1 MKASDYIVDFF
12 IKKGIDTAFV
22 MTGGAIAHVIDSV
35 AAREKEIEYVC
46 VQNEQVAAMAAE
58 AYSRTG
64 KANGV
69 ALVTSGPGATNLITG
84 IVGAWYDCIPAIYIT
99 GQVRTWEMTTGKST
113 LQDGFQE
120 VDICTQVKNVT
131 KYAKTITNKS
141 DIPLE
146 LEKAYSAA
154 NSGRK
159 GPVLIDLPMD
169 IQVAELTSEEINSV
183 KDHDFLLDQKYE
195 ITKEIDSFIKLYDKS
210 KKPLILIGGGV
221 KHADIKS
228 YFNEF
233 ILNSKIPCVSTY
245 AAYEILEHSNEY
257 NIGVIGQF
265 GQYSSNGAIQECDLL
280 IALGTRFGIR
290 AIGNNPDLFAS
301 NAKVVH
307 VNIDSGELK
316 DSRKQAEL
324 SIHSDIFTFLTQID
338 GKVKC
343 SNESWL
349 HSLAESKTK
358 DLDISDKGTGKD
370 VNPYW
375 LVENL
380 NKESS
385 PDCIIIPDVGWQVTT
400 LNQQSKL
407 KLGQQ
412 MFSSWANSPMGY
424 AVAAGI
430 GAHFSNKQKEI
441 IIHIGDGG
449 LQLNLQD
456 LQTVSHYE
464 IPLKIFLWNNYG
476 YATIQAFQDGSLDQR
491 YHATDLNHGY
501 SAPDFEELAKLYKL
515 QYFRVD
521 DDSEVKN
528 TISNVLGASGPV
540 LCEVIMDI
548 NFRPKPALGAE
559 KAFDGLEPTLEK

>member
-12 IKKGIDTAFV
+12 VKKGTDTAFV

-159 GPVLIDLPMD
+159 GPVLIDIPMD

-183 KDHDFLLDQKYE
+183 KNHDFLPDQKYE
-195 ITKEIDSFIKLYDKS
+195 ITEEIDSFIKLYDKS

-233 ILNSKIPCVSTY
+233 ILNSKIP
-245 AAYEILEHSNEY
+245 
-257 NIGVIGQF
+257 
-265 GQYSSNGAIQECDLL
+265 
-280 IALGTRFGIR
+280 
-290 AIGNNPDLFAS
+290 
-301 NAKVVH
+301 
-307 VNIDSGELK
+307 
-316 DSRKQAEL
+316 
-324 SIHSDIFTFLTQID
+324 
-338 GKVKC
+338 
-343 SNESWL
+343 
-349 HSLAESKTK
+349 
-358 DLDISDKGTGKD
+358 
-370 VNPYW
+370 
-375 LVENL
+375 
-380 NKESS
+380 
-385 PDCIIIPDVGWQVTT
+385 
-400 LNQQSKL
+400 
-407 KLGQQ
+407 
-412 MFSSWANSPMGY
+412 
-424 AVAAGI
+424 
-430 GAHFSNKQKEI
+430 
-441 IIHIGDGG
+441 
-449 LQLNLQD
+449 
-456 LQTVSHYE
+456 
-464 IPLKIFLWNNYG
+464 
-476 YATIQAFQDGSLDQR
+476 
-491 YHATDLNHGY
+491 
-501 SAPDFEELAKLYKL
+501 
-515 QYFRVD
+515 
-521 DDSEVKN
+521 
-528 TISNVLGASGPV
+528 
-540 LCEVIMDI
+540 
-548 NFRPKPALGAE
+548 
-559 KAFDGLEPTLEK
+559 